1 MKKVNLI
8 KVNFSSEEKNDSN
21 RFIFI
26 GKKYNKKI
34 DSGWYFEKNFSKFET
49 INLGVF
55 LSIIQMEY
63 FLDYIKKTIF

>member
-1 MKKVNLI
+1 MAQ
-8 KVNFSSEEKNDSN
+8 EEKNDSN

-49 INLGVF
+49 INFKEF
-55 LSIIQMEY
+55 LSIIQSGI
-63 FLDYIKKTIF
+63 FLDYNQKDKNYNY